1 MLLWINHASQN
12 VTQNIMFFP
21 FSDLLMDFVHSM
33 SSKNGILINF
43 KPLFYIWGF
52 EDLESHTSSRQLFAG
67 KWKTVSWEHD
77 EWLLFYSL
85 KRHK

>member
-21 FSDLLMDFVHSM
+21 FSYLLMDFVHSM

-43 KPLFYIWGF
+43 KPLFYTWVF
-52 EDLESHTSSRQLFAG
+52 EDLEIHTSSRQLFAG